1 MTTPAAA
8 AGPGGSATPP
18 QSGNPGGT
26 AHPAYR
32 SGSRRAR
39 TAVVLIALAV
49 ILIAA
54 AAAALLVGAAE
65 TTSVIVTEIRA
76 PRIAL
81 TLIVGAGLGISGAL
95 LQGTLRNPLA
105 DPGIIGVSA
114 SAALGAVTTIA
125 IAAAVWPA
133 VSGSVWLTAIG
144 ATVAGIA
151 GMALVLWIA
160 RSASGRTEVV
170 TLVLGG
176 VAVTAFAA
184 AVLSVVVAVSDD
196 AGARST
202 TFWTTGSLALA
213 TWPAVWSTLPFL
225 ALAVILAA
233 LVARDLDV
241 LALGDRAAWAVGVP
255 IERTRILALGAA
267 VVAVS
272 AGVAVVGVIAFVGL
286 VVPHAVRL
294 LIGPRHGGLLVG
306 SALAGALLL
315 LIADTIARTVVS
327 PVELPLGVVTAVIG
341 APIFVVLLRRT
352 RSAQGGWA

>member
-1 MTTPAAA
+1 MTQRT
-8 AGPGGSATPP
+8 
-18 QSGNPGGT
+18 
-26 AHPAYR
+26 
-32 SGSRRAR
+32 R
-39 TAVVLIALAV
+39 TAVVLVALTLV
-49 ILIAA
+49 LIAA

-65 TTSVIVTEIRA
+65 TTSVIITEIRA

-81 TLIVGAGLGISGAL
+81 TLIVGAGLGLSGAL

-114 SAALGAVTTIA
+114 SAALGAVVA
-125 IAAAVWPA
+125 VAFGAAY
-133 VSGSVWLTAIG
+133 SSWLAAIG
-144 ATVAGIA
+144 ATIAGIA
-151 GMALVLWIA
+151 GMALVMWIA

-184 AVLSVVVAVSDD
+184 AVLSVVVAVSDT
-196 AGARST
+196 AGARSA

-213 TWPAVWSTLPFL
+213 TWPGVWSTLPFL
-225 ALAVILAA
+225 VLAAILAMI
-233 LVARDLDV
+233 VARDLDV
-241 LALGDRAAWAVGVP
+241 LALGDRSAWAAGVDVD
-255 IERTRILALGAA
+255 RTRMLALGAA
-267 VVAVS
+267 VLAVS

-294 LIGPRHGGLLVG
+294 VIGPRHGGLLVG

-341 APIFVVLLRRT
+341 APVFVVLLRRT
-352 RSAQGGWA
+352 RAAQGGWA

>member
-1 MTTPAAA
+1 MT
-8 AGPGGSATPP
+8 
-18 QSGNPGGT
+18 Q
-26 AHPAYR
+26 
-32 SGSRRAR
+32 R
-39 TAVVLIALAV
+39 TRTVVVLVALTLV
-49 ILIAA
+49 LIAA

-65 TTSVIVTEIRA
+65 TTSIIITEIRA

-81 TLIVGAGLGISGAL
+81 TLLVGAGLGLSGAL

-114 SAALGAVTTIA
+114 SAALGAVVA
-125 IAAAVWPA
+125 VALGAAY
-133 VSGSVWLTAIG
+133 SSWLAAIG
-144 ATVAGIA
+144 ATIAGIA
-151 GMALVLWIA
+151 GMALVMWIA

-184 AVLSVVVAVSDD
+184 AVLSVVVAVSDT
-196 AGARST
+196 AGARSA

-213 TWPAVWSTLPFL
+213 TWPGVWSTLPFL
-225 ALAVILAA
+225 VLAAILAMI
-233 LVARDLDV
+233 VARDLDV
-241 LALGDRAAWAVGVP
+241 LALGDRSAWAAGVDVD
-255 IERTRILALGAA
+255 RTRMLALGAA
-267 VVAVS
+267 VLAVS

-294 LIGPRHGGLLVG
+294 VIGPRHGGLLVG

-341 APIFVVLLRRT
+341 APVFVVLLRRT
-352 RSAQGGWA
+352 RAAQGGWA

>member
-1 MTTPAAA
+1 MTQRT
-8 AGPGGSATPP
+8 
-18 QSGNPGGT
+18 
-26 AHPAYR
+26 
-32 SGSRRAR
+32 R
-39 TAVVLIALAV
+39 TAVVLLALTLV
-49 ILIAA
+49 LIAA

-65 TTSVIVTEIRA
+65 TTSVIITEIRA

-81 TLIVGAGLGISGAL
+81 TLLVGAGLGLSGAL

-114 SAALGAVTTIA
+114 SAALGAVVA
-125 IAAAVWPA
+125 VALGAAY
-133 VSGSVWLTAIG
+133 SSWLAAIG
-144 ATVAGIA
+144 ATIAGIA
-151 GMALVLWIA
+151 GMALVMWIA
-160 RSASGRTEVV
+160 RAASGRTEVV

-184 AVLSVVVAVSDD
+184 AVLSVVVAVSDT
-196 AGARST
+196 AGARSA

-213 TWPAVWSTLPFL
+213 TWPGVWSTLPFL
-225 ALAVILAA
+225 VLAAILAMI
-233 LVARDLDV
+233 VARDLDV
-241 LALGDRAAWAVGVP
+241 LALGDRSAWAAGVAVD
-255 IERTRILALGAA
+255 RTRMLALGAA
-267 VVAVS
+267 VLAVS

-294 LIGPRHGGLLVG
+294 VIGPRHGGLLLG

-341 APIFVVLLRRT
+341 APVFVVLLRRT
-352 RSAQGGWA
+352 RAAQGGWA

>member
-1 MTTPAAA
+1 M
-8 AGPGGSATPP
+8 S
-18 QSGNPGGT
+18 S
-26 AHPAYR
+26 R
-32 SGSRRAR
+32 SGR
-39 TAVVLIALAV
+39 TALVLIALAV
-49 ILIAA
+49 IVAAA

-81 TLIVGAGLGISGAL
+81 TIIVGAGLGISGAL

-114 SAALGAVTTIA
+114 SAALGAVVA
-125 IAAAVWPA
+125 
-133 VSGSVWLTAIG
+133 LAIG
-144 ATVAGIA
+144 GAYVAGGSAASAWVGAVGATLAGIA

-184 AVLSVVVAVSDD
+184 AVLSIVVAVSDT
-196 AGARST
+196 AGARSA

-213 TWPAVWSTLPFL
+213 TWPGVWATLPFL
-225 ALAVILAA
+225 VIAIALAIV
-233 LVARDLDV
+233 VARDLDV
-241 LALGDRAAWAVGVP
+241 MALGDRAAWAAGVNVD
-255 IERTRILALGAA
+255 RTRLLALGAA
-267 VVAVS
+267 VLAVS

-286 VVPHAVRL
+286 VVPHAIRL
-294 LIGPRHGGLLVG
+294 LIGPRHGVLLVG

-341 APIFVVLLRRT
+341 APIFIILLRRT

>member
-1 MTTPAAA
+1 MTT
-8 AGPGGSATPP
+8 
-18 QSGNPGGT
+18 
-26 AHPAYR
+26 
-32 SGSRRAR
+32 RAR
-39 TAVVLIALAV
+39 TLVVLLSLTV
-49 ILIAA
+49 VLVAA
-54 AAAALLVGAAE
+54 AAAALLIGAAE
-65 TTSVIVTEIRA
+65 TSSVIVTEIRA

-81 TLIVGAGLGISGAL
+81 ALIVGAGLGISGAL

-114 SAALGAVTTIA
+114 SAALGAVIA
-125 IAAAVWPA
+125 IAVGAAYLPA
-133 VSGSVWLTAIG
+133 SVLSGFPWLAAIG
-144 ATVAGIA
+144 ATIAGVG

-184 AVLSVVVAVSDD
+184 AVLSVVVSVSDA
-196 AGARST
+196 AGARSV

-213 TWPAVWSTLPFL
+213 TWPGVWTTLPFVVIGL
-225 ALAVILAA
+225 ALAVV
-233 LVARDLDV
+233 VARDLDV
-241 LALGDRAAWAVGVP
+241 MALGDRAAWAGGVHV
-255 IERTRILALGAA
+255 ERTRILALGGA

-286 VVPHAVRL
+286 VVPHAVRM
-294 LIGPRHGGLLVG
+294 LIGPRHGGLMIG

-315 LIADTIARTVVS
+315 LVADTIARTAVS

-341 APIFVVLLRRT
+341 APVFIVLLRRT
-352 RSAQGGWA
+352 RTAQGGWA

>member
-1 MTTPAAA
+1 MKQRT
-8 AGPGGSATPP
+8 
-18 QSGNPGGT
+18 
-26 AHPAYR
+26 
-32 SGSRRAR
+32 R
-39 TAVVLIALAV
+39 TAVVLLALTLV
-49 ILIAA
+49 LIAA

-65 TTSVIVTEIRA
+65 TTSVIITEIRA

-81 TLIVGAGLGISGAL
+81 TLIVGAGLGLSGAL

-114 SAALGAVTTIA
+114 SAALGAVVA
-125 IAAAVWPA
+125 VALGAAY
-133 VSGSVWLTAIG
+133 SSWLAAIG
-144 ATVAGIA
+144 ATIAGIA
-151 GMALVLWIA
+151 GMALVMWIA

-184 AVLSVVVAVSDD
+184 AVLSVVVAVSDT
-196 AGARST
+196 AGARSA

-213 TWPAVWSTLPFL
+213 TWPGVWSTLPFL
-225 ALAVILAA
+225 VLAAILAMV
-233 LVARDLDV
+233 VARDLDV
-241 LALGDRAAWAVGVP
+241 MALGDRSAWAAGVDVD
-255 IERTRILALGAA
+255 RTRLLALGGA
-267 VVAVS
+267 VLAVS

-294 LIGPRHGGLLVG
+294 VIGPRHGGLLLG

-341 APIFVVLLRRT
+341 APVFIVLLRRT
-352 RSAQGGWA
+352 RAAQGGWA

>member
-1 MTTPAAA
+1 MT
-8 AGPGGSATPP
+8 
-18 QSGNPGGT
+18 
-26 AHPAYR
+26 HPR
-32 SGSRRAR
+32 MTQRTR
-39 TAVVLIALAV
+39 TAVVLVTLALVLA
-49 ILIAA
+49 AA

-65 TTSVIVTEIRA
+65 TSSVIVTEIRA

-81 TLIVGAGLGISGAL
+81 TLIIGAGLGLSGAL

-114 SAALGAVTTIA
+114 SAALGAVVA
-125 IAAAVWPA
+125 VALGAAY
-133 VSGSVWLTAIG
+133 SSWLAAMG

-151 GMALVLWIA
+151 GMALVMWIA

-184 AVLSVVVAVSDD
+184 AVLSLVVAVSDT
-196 AGARST
+196 AGARSA

-213 TWPAVWSTLPFL
+213 TWPGVWSTLPFL
-225 ALAVILAA
+225 ALAAILAII
-233 LVARDLDV
+233 VGRDLDV
-241 LALGDRAAWAVGVP
+241 LALGDRSAWAAGVDVD
-255 IERTRILALGAA
+255 RTRMLALGAA
-267 VVAVS
+267 VLAVS

-286 VVPHAVRL
+286 VVPHAVRM
-294 LIGPRHGGLLVG
+294 LIGPRHGGLLLG

-341 APIFVVLLRRT
+341 APVFVVLLRRT
-352 RSAQGGWA
+352 RAEQGGWA

>member
-1 MTTPAAA
+1 MTQRT
-8 AGPGGSATPP
+8 
-18 QSGNPGGT
+18 
-26 AHPAYR
+26 
-32 SGSRRAR
+32 R
-39 TAVVLIALAV
+39 TAVVLLALTLV
-49 ILIAA
+49 LIAA

-65 TTSVIVTEIRA
+65 TTSVIITEIRA

-81 TLIVGAGLGISGAL
+81 TLLVGAGLGLSGAL

-114 SAALGAVTTIA
+114 SAALGAVVA
-125 IAAAVWPA
+125 VALGAAY
-133 VSGSVWLTAIG
+133 SSWLAAIG
-144 ATVAGIA
+144 ATIAGIA
-151 GMALVLWIA
+151 GMALVMWIA
-160 RSASGRTEVV
+160 RAASGRTEVV

-184 AVLSVVVAVSDD
+184 AVLSVVVAVSDT
-196 AGARST
+196 AGARSA

-213 TWPAVWSTLPFL
+213 TWPGVWSTLPFL
-225 ALAVILAA
+225 VLAAILAMI
-233 LVARDLDV
+233 VARDLDV
-241 LALGDRAAWAVGVP
+241 LALGDRSAWAAGVDVD
-255 IERTRILALGAA
+255 RTRMLALGGA
-267 VVAVS
+267 VLAVS

-294 LIGPRHGGLLVG
+294 VIGPRHGGLLLG

-341 APIFVVLLRRT
+341 APVFVVLLRRT
-352 RSAQGGWA
+352 RAAQGGWA

>member
-1 MTTPAAA
+1 MT
-8 AGPGGSATPP
+8 
-18 QSGNPGGT
+18 
-26 AHPAYR
+26 H
-32 SGSRRAR
+32 SRMTQRTR
-39 TAVVLIALAV
+39 TAVVLVTLALV
-49 ILIAA
+49 LAA
-54 AAAALLVGAAE
+54 AAVAALLIGAAE
-65 TTSVIVTEIRA
+65 TSSVIVTEIRA

-81 TLIVGAGLGISGAL
+81 TLIIGAGLGLSGAL

-114 SAALGAVTTIA
+114 SAALGAVVA
-125 IAAAVWPA
+125 VALGAAY
-133 VSGSVWLTAIG
+133 SSWLAAMG

-151 GMALVLWIA
+151 GMALVMWIA

-184 AVLSVVVAVSDD
+184 AVLSLVVAVSDT
-196 AGARST
+196 AGARSA

-213 TWPAVWSTLPFL
+213 TWPGVWSTLPFL
-225 ALAVILAA
+225 ALAAILAMI
-233 LVARDLDV
+233 VGRDLDV
-241 LALGDRAAWAVGVP
+241 LALGDRSAWAAGVDVD
-255 IERTRILALGAA
+255 RTRMLALGAA
-267 VVAVS
+267 VLAVS

-286 VVPHAVRL
+286 VVPHAVRM
-294 LIGPRHGGLLVG
+294 LIGPRHGGLLLG

-341 APIFVVLLRRT
+341 APVFVVLLRRT
-352 RSAQGGWA
+352 RAAQGGWA

>member
-1 MTTPAAA
+1 MTPSRMTPS
-8 AGPGGSATPP
+8 PKSP
-18 QSGNPGGT
+18 
-26 AHPAYR
+26 
-32 SGSRRAR
+32 R
-39 TAVVLIALAV
+39 TRTVVVIVALALV
-49 ILIAA
+49 LLAA

-81 TLIVGAGLGISGAL
+81 TLIVGAGLGVSGAL

-114 SAALGAVTTIA
+114 SAALGAVIA
-125 IAAAVWPA
+125 VALGAAY
-133 VSGSVWLTAIG
+133 SSWLAAIG
-144 ATVAGIA
+144 ATIAGIA
-151 GMALVLWIA
+151 GMALVMWIA
-160 RSASGRTEVV
+160 RSSSGRTEVV

-184 AVLSVVVAVSDD
+184 AVLSVIVAVSDT
-196 AGARST
+196 AGARSA

-213 TWPAVWSTLPFL
+213 TWPGVWSTLPFL
-225 ALAVILAA
+225 VLAAILAM
-233 LVARDLDV
+233 VVSRDLDV
-241 LALGDRAAWAVGVP
+241 MALGDRSAWAAGVDVD
-255 IERTRILALGAA
+255 RTRMLALGAA
-267 VVAVS
+267 VIAVS

-294 LIGPRHGGLLVG
+294 LIGPRHGGLLIG

-315 LIADTIARTVVS
+315 LVADTIARTVVS

-341 APIFVVLLRRT
+341 APIFIVLLRRT
-352 RSAQGGWA
+352 CAAQGGWA

>member
-1 MTTPAAA
+1 MTP
-8 AGPGGSATPP
+8 
-18 QSGNPGGT
+18 
-26 AHPAYR
+26 R
-32 SGSRRAR
+32 LR
-39 TAVVLIALAV
+39 TAIMLAV
-49 ILIAA
+49 LALLLVIA
-54 AAAALLVGAAE
+54 AAAALLVGAAD
-65 TTSVIVTEIRA
+65 TSSVIVTEIRA

-114 SAALGAVTTIA
+114 SAALGAVVA
-125 IAAAVWPA
+125 IAVTAAAWPDEA
-133 VSGSVWLTAIG
+133 TGMPLSGFPWVAALG
-144 ATVAGIA
+144 ATLAGVA

-160 RSASGRTEVV
+160 RAGSGRTEVV

-184 AVLSVVVAVSDD
+184 ALVSVVVTVSDT

-213 TWPAVWSTLPFL
+213 TWPGVWTTLPFL
-225 ALAVILAA
+225 VVALLLAV
-233 LVARDLDV
+233 LVARNLDV
-241 LALGDRAAWAVGVP
+241 LALGDRAAWAAGVDVD
-255 IERTRILALGAA
+255 RTRLLALAGA
-267 VVAVS
+267 VLAVS

-286 VVPHAVRL
+286 VVPHAVRM
-294 LIGPRHGGLLVG
+294 LIGPRHGALLVG

-315 LIADTIARTVVS
+315 LVADTIARTAVS

-341 APIFVVLLRRT
+341 APVFVVLLRRT
-352 RSAQGGWA
+352 RAAQGGWA

>member
-1 MTTPAAA
+1 MTQRT
-8 AGPGGSATPP
+8 
-18 QSGNPGGT
+18 
-26 AHPAYR
+26 
-32 SGSRRAR
+32 R
-39 TAVVLIALAV
+39 TAVVLLALTLV
-49 ILIAA
+49 LIAA

-65 TTSVIVTEIRA
+65 TTSVIITEIRA

-81 TLIVGAGLGISGAL
+81 TLIVGAGLGLSGAL

-114 SAALGAVTTIA
+114 SAALGAVVA
-125 IAAAVWPA
+125 VALGAAY
-133 VSGSVWLTAIG
+133 SSWLAAIG
-144 ATVAGIA
+144 ATIAGIA
-151 GMALVLWIA
+151 GMALVMWIA

-184 AVLSVVVAVSDD
+184 AVLSVVVAVSDT
-196 AGARST
+196 AGARSA

-213 TWPAVWSTLPFL
+213 TWPGVWSTLPFL
-225 ALAVILAA
+225 VLAAILAMI
-233 LVARDLDV
+233 VARDLDV
-241 LALGDRAAWAVGVP
+241 LALGDRSAWAAGVDVD
-255 IERTRILALGAA
+255 RTRMLALGAA
-267 VVAVS
+267 VLAVS

-294 LIGPRHGGLLVG
+294 VIGPRHGGLLLG

-341 APIFVVLLRRT
+341 APVFVVLLRRT
-352 RSAQGGWA
+352 RAAQGGWA

>member
-1 MTTPAAA
+1 MT
-8 AGPGGSATPP
+8 
-18 QSGNPGGT
+18 Q
-26 AHPAYR
+26 
-32 SGSRRAR
+32 R
-39 TAVVLIALAV
+39 TRTVVVLLALTLV
-49 ILIAA
+49 LIAA

-65 TTSVIVTEIRA
+65 TTSVIITEIRA

-81 TLIVGAGLGISGAL
+81 TLLVGAGLGLSGAL

-114 SAALGAVTTIA
+114 SAALGAVVA
-125 IAAAVWPA
+125 VALGAAY
-133 VSGSVWLTAIG
+133 SSWLAAIG
-144 ATVAGIA
+144 ATIAGIA
-151 GMALVLWIA
+151 GMALVMWIA

-184 AVLSVVVAVSDD
+184 AVLSVVVAVSDT
-196 AGARST
+196 AGARSA

-213 TWPAVWSTLPFL
+213 TWPGVWSTLPFL
-225 ALAVILAA
+225 VLAAILAMI
-233 LVARDLDV
+233 VARDLDV
-241 LALGDRAAWAVGVP
+241 LALGDRSAWAAGVDVD
-255 IERTRILALGAA
+255 RTRMLALGAA
-267 VVAVS
+267 VLAVS

-294 LIGPRHGGLLVG
+294 VIGPRHGGLLVG

-341 APIFVVLLRRT
+341 APVFVVLLRRT
-352 RSAQGGWA
+352 RAAQGGWA

>member
-1 MTTPAAA
+1 MTQRT
-8 AGPGGSATPP
+8 
-18 QSGNPGGT
+18 
-26 AHPAYR
+26 
-32 SGSRRAR
+32 R
-39 TAVVLIALAV
+39 TAVVLLALTLV
-49 ILIAA
+49 LIAA

-65 TTSVIVTEIRA
+65 TTSVIITEIRA

-81 TLIVGAGLGISGAL
+81 TLLVGAGLGLSGAL

-114 SAALGAVTTIA
+114 SAALGAVVA
-125 IAAAVWPA
+125 VALGAAYSSWQA
-133 VSGSVWLTAIG
+133 AIG
-144 ATVAGIA
+144 ATIAGIA
-151 GMALVLWIA
+151 GMALVMWIA
-160 RSASGRTEVV
+160 RSTSGRTEVV

-184 AVLSVVVAVSDD
+184 AVLSVVVAVSDT
-196 AGARST
+196 AGARSA

-213 TWPAVWSTLPFL
+213 TWPGVWSTLPFL
-225 ALAVILAA
+225 VLAAILAIV
-233 LVARDLDV
+233 VARDLDV
-241 LALGDRAAWAVGVP
+241 LALGDRSAWAAGVDVD
-255 IERTRILALGAA
+255 RTRMLALGGA
-267 VVAVS
+267 VLAVS

-294 LIGPRHGGLLVG
+294 VIGPRHGGLLLG

-341 APIFVVLLRRT
+341 APVFVVLLRRT
-352 RSAQGGWA
+352 RAAQGGWA

>member
-1 MTTPAAA
+1 MT
-8 AGPGGSATPP
+8 
-18 QSGNPGGT
+18 Q
-26 AHPAYR
+26 
-32 SGSRRAR
+32 R
-39 TAVVLIALAV
+39 TRTVVVLVALTLV
-49 ILIAA
+49 LIAA

-65 TTSVIVTEIRA
+65 TTSIIITEIRA

-81 TLIVGAGLGISGAL
+81 TLIVGAGLGLSGAL

-114 SAALGAVTTIA
+114 SAALGAVVA
-125 IAAAVWPA
+125 VALGAAY
-133 VSGSVWLTAIG
+133 SSWLAAIG
-144 ATVAGIA
+144 ATISGIA
-151 GMALVLWIA
+151 GMALVMWIA
-160 RSASGRTEVV
+160 RAASGRTEVV

-184 AVLSVVVAVSDD
+184 AVLSVVVAVSDT
-196 AGARST
+196 AGARSA

-213 TWPAVWSTLPFL
+213 TWPGVWSTLPFL
-225 ALAVILAA
+225 VLAAILAMI
-233 LVARDLDV
+233 VARDLDV
-241 LALGDRAAWAVGVP
+241 LSLGDRSAWAAGVDVD
-255 IERTRILALGAA
+255 RTRMLALGGA
-267 VVAVS
+267 VLAVS

-294 LIGPRHGGLLVG
+294 VIGPRHGGLLLG

-341 APIFVVLLRRT
+341 APVFVVLLRRT
-352 RSAQGGWA
+352 RAAQGGWA